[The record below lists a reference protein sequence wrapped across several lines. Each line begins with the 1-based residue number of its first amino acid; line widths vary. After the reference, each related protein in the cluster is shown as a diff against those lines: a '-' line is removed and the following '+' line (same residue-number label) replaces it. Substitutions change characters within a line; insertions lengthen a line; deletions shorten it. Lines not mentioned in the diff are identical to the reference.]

1 MVNVAIVGAS
11 GYTGGE
17 LLRILLNHP
26 EVEVTDVSSRKYDGT
41 PIEKVHPHLRDTGL
55 VFKNI
60 KPSDALRPSHRGGTD
75 KGRHIGGARRPP
87 GRQEVNLRNDPRP

>member
-55 VFKNI
+55 VFENI
-60 KPSDALRPSHRGGTD
+60 NPSDFDADVIFTSTPH
-75 KGRHIGGARRPP
+75 GASMKIVPDLLET
-87 GRQEVNLRNDPRP
+87 GAKVIDLSGD